1 MNVQNLRDNYPKLIS
16 YMESNGYSKTYVD
29 RFKREIK
36 KIISADSKE
45 WSCYKD
51 VYLEYTKTSQS
62 PDYLRDKRTI
72 IGAIEQ
78 FDVHGRYPD
87 GRRRHELFERGSYPL
102 LSSEFKSV
110 IDLYCEV
117 EKKRGKKKFTTVYTE
132 SHNASTF
139 FLSVQQKGIN
149 SLEKTTE
156 EAVLS
161 IFMSPDETLLRS
173 CSYKKNIAAVLKACI
188 PYHPETCPQMLAFLP
203 ALRETRKNIQY
214 LTSKEIQEVKGALAD
229 GKSLLTLRDKAI
241 GILALYTGLRGCD
254 IAGLTLSDIDWDRD
268 LICIK
273 QQKTE
278 IPLELPL
285 TAVVGNAIYD
295 YLTSEHPHTES
306 RYIFVSQLKPYE
318 RLKNRSIGNVAVRIM
333 KAAGIRQSKGDRKG
347 FHIFRHHLATALL
360 RNGVPQPVISRTL
373 GHTSPDSLESYLRAD
388 FPHLK
393 ECAISIERFP
403 VPKEVFSHE

>member
-16 YMESNGYSKTYVD
+16 YLETKDYSKTYINS
-29 RFKREIK
+29 FKREID
-36 KIISADSKE
+36 KILDLVDSKE
-45 WSCYKD
+45 WSCYTD
-51 VYLEYTKTSQS
+51 VYLEYSKTSYS
-62 PDYLRDKRTI
+62 PDTLRDKRTI

-78 FDVHGRYPD
+78 FDVYGRYPN

-102 LSSEFKSV
+102 LSQEFKSI

-117 EKKRGKKKFTTVYTE
+117 EKKRGKKLTTIYTE

-139 FLSVQQKGIN
+139 FLSLQQKGIN
-149 SLEKTTE
+149 SLDKITE

-173 CSYKKNIAAVLKACI
+173 CSYKKNIAGVLKACI
-188 PYHPETCPQMLAFLP
+188 PSHPETCPRLLSFLP
-203 ALRETRKNIQY
+203 ALREIRKNIQY
-214 LTSKEIQEVKGALAD
+214 LTPEEIQKVKSTLAD
-229 GKSLLTLRDKAI
+229 GDNQLTLRDKAI
-241 GILALYTGLRGCD
+241 GMLALYTGLRGCD
-254 IAGLTLSDIDWDRD
+254 IAGLTLDAINWDSDFIDIR
-268 LICIK
+268 

-285 TAVVGNAIYD
+285 TAVTGNAIYD
-295 YLTSEHPHTES
+295 YLISERPHTKS
-306 RYIFVSQLKPYE
+306 RYVFVSQHKPYE
-318 RLKNRSIGNVAVRIM
+318 RLKNRSIGNVAVKIM
-333 KAAGIRQSKGDRKG
+333 KVSGIRQSKGDRKG

-360 RNGVPQPVISRTL
+360 ENGVPQPVISRTL

-388 FPHLK
+388 FPKLK